1 MSDELFT
8 TDNIPAPLPV
18 RRNEEKIAN
27 AFPGFTPEQVGVIKA
42 TVAKGTSDTELAL
55 FIYTATSAGLNP
67 LLKEIWCYKDSKGN
81 LLIFAGRDG
90 FLKKAQQNS
99 KFAGMR
105 SSAVRD
111 KDTFEINIPAGT
123 VTHLITK
130 PTAQRGSII
139 GAYAFVYRRDEEPAL
154 TWVDWDTFNKG
165 YNAWK
170 SHPED
175 MICKIAE
182 VRALKK
188 AFGMAELQS
197 EYDWN
202 ITRDGRVLPM
212 TNELIY
218 DFKSGQK

>member
-1 MSDELFT
+1 MTELFVT
-8 TDNIPAPLPV
+8 ENVQAPLPV
-18 RRNEEKIAN
+18 RRNEEKIAT

-55 FIYTATSAGLNP
+55 FIYTATSADLNP

-90 FLKKAQQNS
+90 FLKKAQRHP

-105 SSAVRD
+105 SSAVRE
-111 KDTFEINIPAGT
+111 KDVFEINIPAGT
-123 VTHLITK
+123 VNHLINK
-130 PTAQRGSII
+130 PTTQRGGII
-139 GAYAFVYRRDEEPAL
+139 GAYAFVYRRDEEPTL
-154 TWVDWDTFNKG
+154 VWVDFGTFDKG

-175 MICKIAE
+175 MICKVAE
-182 VRALKK
+182 IRALKK
-188 AFGMAELQS
+188 AFGMSELQS
-197 EYDWN
+197 EYEWN
-202 ITRDGRVLPM
+202 VTRDGRAMPLDKQ
-212 TNELIY
+212 LIY